1 MPTGYTDSI
10 KDVISF
16 ENFVLKC
23 ARNFGACIALRD
35 ESGDVL
41 PTVDNIQF
49 KNDDYHQKKLEQAKS
64 DLLFFQNLSEE
75 GWQSSFNKHVEDQVS
90 YYREKISEC
99 EELLT
104 QYNEML
110 AKVNDWIPPTEH
122 HVDLK
127 KFMKQ
132 QIEDS
137 IGHDCDLD
145 YYEIQLSLIKEL
157 TIEKFKED
165 KLNNAEYKIKYHSKH
180 ALEDSERNAKRV
192 EWLQKL
198 LDSLKQYD

>member
-1 MPTGYTDSI
+1 MPTGYTSSI
-10 KDVISF
+10 KDGISF

-49 KNDDYHQKKLEQAKS
+49 KNDDYHQKELEQAKS
-64 DLLFFQNLSEE
+64 DLLFFQNCSEE
-75 GWQSSFNKHVEDQVS
+75 EWKNSFNKHVEDKVS

-122 HVDLK
+122 HVGLK
-127 KFMKQ
+127 NFMKQ

-137 IGHDCDLD
+137 IGHDCDFD

-165 KLNNAEYKIKYHSKH
+165 KLNNAEYNIKYHSKY

-198 LDSLKQYD
+198 LDSLKQ

>member
-1 MPTGYTDSI
+1 MPTGYTYSI
-10 KDVISF
+10 KDGISF
-16 ENFVLKC
+16 ENFALKC

-35 ESGDVL
+35 ESSDIL
-41 PTVDNIQF
+41 PTIDNIQF
-49 KNDDYHQKKLEQAKS
+49 KNDDYHQKELEQAKS
-64 DLLFFQNLSEE
+64 DLLFFQNCSEE
-75 GWQSSFNKHVEDQVS
+75 EWQNSFNKHVEDHVS

-122 HVDLK
+122 HVELK
-127 KFMKQ
+127 NFMKQ

-165 KLNNAEYKIKYHSKH
+165 KLNNAEYNIKYHSKH
-180 ALEDSERNAKRV
+180 VLKDSERNAKRV

-198 LDSLKQYD
+198 LDSLK

>member
-1 MPTGYTDSI
+1 M
-10 KDVISF
+10 
-16 ENFVLKC
+16 
-23 ARNFGACIALRD
+23 RD
-35 ESGDVL
+35 ESSDVL
-41 PTVDNIQF
+41 PTIDNIQF

-64 DLLFFQNLSEE
+64 DLLFFQNCSEE
-75 GWQSSFNKHVEDQVS
+75 EWQNSFNKHVEDHVS

-122 HVDLK
+122 HVELK
-127 KFMKQ
+127 NFMKQ

-165 KLNNAEYKIKYHSKH
+165 KLNSAENSIKYHSKY

-198 LDSLKQYD
+198 LDSLKQYG